1 MLNAVNT
8 LNLIQ
13 ITALTLSITQLI
25 KLINMKQNIAD

>member
-13 ITALTLSITQLI
+13 ITTLNLSITQLI

>member
-13 ITALTLSITQLI
+13 ITTLTLSITQLI
-25 KLINMKQNIAD
+25 KLINMKLNIAD

>member
-13 ITALTLSITQLI
+13 ITTLTLSITQLI